1 MSKQTVKVPDLGGA
15 SEVEV
20 IEICVAVGDT
30 ISQDQSL
37 IVVESD
43 KASMDIPSPVA
54 GVIVSIA
61 VADGATISE
70 GDVVLEVEL
79 AGSDSSAEAPAEVPA
94 QEAAVEAAPVV
105 ESAVESHQHLNLLQP
120 LIQRVRPLLQCCLFT
135 YLI

>member
-61 VADGATISE
+61 V
-70 GDVVLEVEL
+70 
-79 AGSDSSAEAPAEVPA
+79 VPL
-94 QEAAVEAAPVV
+94 QTKTLKP
-105 ESAVESHQHLNLLQP
+105 LN
-120 LIQRVRPLLQCCLFT
+120 INRFFYSR
-135 YLI
+135 